1 MWMERWWMSWDKLHN
16 QLNNKRP
23 SSGQLAHIQVHYVGG
38 TNFLHQFK
46 AYLYQNLLKI
56 FAYFR
61 STLAFP
67 ANAKAYE
74 KPSDKQIRKSIRLKE
89 RKEYKKQRGKNMLK
103 DFSHLNARVDFES
116 IWDDFCLL
124 RYRVNKTKSTYK

>member
-1 MWMERWWMSWDKLHN
+1 
-16 QLNNKRP
+16 
-23 SSGQLAHIQVHYVGG
+23 
-38 TNFLHQFK
+38 
-46 AYLYQNLLKI
+46 
-56 FAYFR
+56 
-61 STLAFP
+61 LAFP

-116 IWDDFCLL
+116 I
-124 RYRVNKTKSTYK
+124 